1 MFDGRVRV
9 RDVGCRAEGARV
21 PPRRPRGSI
30 PTGLGGWMSRRW
42 FEPFVDAGY
51 AVHVVTRR
59 RRMPRGHGVTDMADD
74 VAELI
79 SNELG
84 GRADLVVGVSFGGM
98 IAQHLAARHGALLGH
113 VAVIVAAA
121 EVCDWGKDVDAAPR
135 AGRRL
140 GRPRPDRDDV
150 RRVRGTEPACPPA
163 ASPGRPL
170 ARKEPA
176 LREALPAGGPG
187 GRDRG
192 RAGVRRPVRPPEDRG
207 AGPVRVRGP
216 GPVLHARGRRRD
228 RIARPRQQRWCGT
241 RGRATSRWPPAV
253 GSRSRCSSS
262 SAGAERSVPRSGRW
276 TGSPR

>member
-1 MFDGRVRV
+1 MGDVAGQQGRRRGTFTDGS
-9 RDVGCRAEGARV
+9 EYETWGAGPKV
-21 PPRRPRGSI
+21 LLYLPGGPGSSI

-79 SNELG
+79 SQELG

-121 EVCDWGKDVDAAPR
+121 EVCDWGKDVD
-135 AGRRL
+135 RRL
-140 GRPRPDRDDV
+140 AQAVASGD
-150 RRVRGTEPACPPA
+150 RVRTGMTFAEYVAPSRRARLA

-192 RAGVRRPVRPPEDRG
+192 RAGVRLPVRPPEDRG

-216 GPVLHARGRRRD
+216 GPVLHAR
-228 RIARPRQQRWCGT
+228 
-241 RGRATSRWPPAV
+241 RGRTRPHRSSPAAALV
-253 GSRSRCSSS
+253 WHEGKGHVAVAS
-262 SAGAERSVPRSGRW
+262 SGRVPEQVLEFV
-276 TGSPR
+276 GRG